1 MNLTVRI
8 YSSFKN
14 PTAHLYTVPV
24 RAPCRG
30 HGVRWTQWGVTLP
43 KPLVCSA
50 GKDTRSASALSSEA
64 NLFPPERRRTTIAI
78 FHMPVQ
84 IIKRSK
90 AKSAVGAAA
99 YRSGTKMTNEWDGL
113 THDYTRKRGVVYSEI
128 ILPPH
133 APPEFQ
139 DRNTLWN
146 SVEMVEKTS
155 DAQLAREIE
164 ISLPV
169 ELNREEQLRLARSFI
184 RDTFVAAGM
193 CADFSIHDKKDGNPH
208 FHVMLTIRPLKE
220 NGQWGAKCRKVYEL
234 DENGQRI
241 PNGKGGWKNHREDT
255 TDWNDKGNV
264 EKWRAA
270 WAAYANRALE
280 AAGRPERIDHRSY
293 ERQGIDKIPSIHL
306 GVAASQMERKGIAT
320 EKGNINRQIAADNKL
335 LKEIKARIT
344 RLYKWTK
351 EQAEKPEGKDSIMA
365 QLYEAQ
371 LSTGKPG
378 FRYGKIKN
386 LKESAALF
394 NFLNG
399 NNITSM
405 EQLYEKVAAMN
416 KEYYALRG
424 KIVTAER
431 RIKVLDEHLSMWEKY
446 ERNKGTRR
454 QFDKMKPGKKKQQF
468 EQKHS
473 AELALYE
480 AAVRYLEKL
489 KATGEEVTP
498 KKWQAEADRLKAE
511 KSVQYQKM
519 KAMREDIKA
528 VENLKKTAEQLART
542 ENEPARKKEEQEL

>member
-1 MNLTVRI
+1 
-8 YSSFKN
+8 
-14 PTAHLYTVPV
+14 
-24 RAPCRG
+24 
-30 HGVRWTQWGVTLP
+30 
-43 KPLVCSA
+43 
-50 GKDTRSASALSSEA
+50 
-64 NLFPPERRRTTIAI
+64 
-78 FHMPVQ
+78 MPVQ

-113 THDYTRKRGVVYSEI
+113 THDYTRKHGVVHSEI
-128 ILPPH
+128 VLPPH

-139 DRNTLWN
+139 DRRTLWN
-146 SVEMVEKTS
+146 SVEMVEKTR

-169 ELNREEQLRLARSFI
+169 ELNREEQQRLARSFI
-184 RDTFVAAGM
+184 SDTFVAAGM

-234 DENGQRI
+234 DKNGQRI
-241 PNGKGGWKNHREDT
+241 PNGKGGWKSHREDT

-264 EKWRAA
+264 ERWRAA

-320 EKGNINRQIAADNKL
+320 ERGNINRQIAADNKL

-351 EQAEKPEGKDSIMA
+351 EQAGKPEGKDSIMA

-371 LSTGKPG
+371 LSTGNPG
-378 FRYGKIKN
+378 SRYGKIRN

-399 NNITSM
+399 NHITSM

-416 KEYYALRG
+416 KDYYSLRG
-424 KIVTAER
+424 EIVTAER
-431 RIKVLDEHLSMWEKY
+431 RIKVLDEDLSMWEKY
-446 ERNKGTRR
+446 QRNKGTRR
-454 QFDKMKPGKKKQQF
+454 QFDKMKPGKKKEQF
-468 EQKHS
+468 EQKHG

-489 KATGEEVTP
+489 KATSEEITP